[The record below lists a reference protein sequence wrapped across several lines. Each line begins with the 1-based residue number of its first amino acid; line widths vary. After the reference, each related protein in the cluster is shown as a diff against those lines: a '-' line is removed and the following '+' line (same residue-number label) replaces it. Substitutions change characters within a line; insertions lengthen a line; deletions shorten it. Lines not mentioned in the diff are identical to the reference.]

1 MYNKLKYLKY
11 YSKVLYQNWTKK
23 KDTYSQHGEDI
34 LVKNL
39 LKNGVRSFIDIGAND
54 GVLFSNTYKFAKQGA
69 NGICIEPSPSS
80 FRKLKLNHLLHT
92 RVKCIQTAISDKS
105 GYLYL
110 KEDGYEQ
117 TLSRVYDKYIPKSHK
132 VPRLSF
138 DEILTRY
145 SNFLEVDLLSID
157 VEGHEK
163 EVLEGLKNNQFNAK
177 IIILEIDKCNLSSIS
192 KLTALQNHTA
202 KYTNG
207 INTFFLNTSF
217 DFPYIDNLP
226 NGFSAC

>member
-1 MYNKLKYLKY
+1 M
-11 YSKVLYQNWTKK
+11 
-23 KDTYSQHGEDI
+23 KDSYSQHGEDI

-39 LKNGVRSFIDIGAND
+39 LENGVKSFIDVGAND

-69 NGICIEPSPSS
+69 HGICIEPAPSS
-80 FRKLKLNHLLHT
+80 FRKLKLNHLLHP
-92 RVKCIQTAISDKS
+92 RVKCLQTAVSNKS
-105 GYLYL
+105 GHLYL

-132 VPRLSF
+132 VPKLRF
-138 DEILTRY
+138 DDILIRYPNFMEI
-145 SNFLEVDLLSID
+145 DLLSID

-192 KLTALQNHTA
+192 NLAALQNHTA

-207 INTFFLNTSF
+207 INTFFLNRNL
-217 DFPYIDNLP
+217 DLPYIDNLP
-226 NGFSAC
+226 KGFSTC